1 MTTIIAVRLDQ
12 PDLIFPLTERQ
23 LSPDKLPIT
32 PDGVIHDRGFPELR
46 WVCPTASDALEAAL
60 LAGGARDVTDE
71 TPFNSDSRRK
81 RPSAAYRPCIS
92 SASQGGG

>member
-32 PDGVIHDRGFPELR
+32 PDGVIHDRGFPD
-46 WVCPTASDALEAAL
+46 CGGFAQP
-60 LAGGARDVTDE
+60 LA
-71 TPFNSDSRRK
+71 TP
-81 RPSAAYRPCIS
+81 
-92 SASQGGG
+92 